1 MEEGFLEELRFKE
14 QDRPGRVKSGGARE
28 TMKNQRMT

>member
-14 QDRPGRVKSGGARE
+14 QDRPGRVKRVGSKE
-28 TMKNQRMT
+28 TEEPES